1 MCVCV
6 SASVS
11 TKNEENL
18 SPKFKMIFPKKRRQP
33 YSKNEDD
40 PFKKNEDDLTQEV
53 KRSPVLTQTSTVHS
67 CA

>member
-18 SPKFKMIFPKKRRQP
+18 SPKFKMIVTKKEDNLTPKMKTT
-33 YSKNEDD
+33 SSENKD
-40 PFKKNEDDLTQEV
+40 
-53 KRSPVLTQTSTVHS
+53 VLTQKLRQPLHVSSGVGWG
-67 CA
+67 